1 MRSRDSVRQL
11 RSIDPVCWEGKCE
24 PMKKES
30 SEKSFELMKRNNIWL
45 VYQTILAH
53 SPLLRSGVLKTY
65 CKIPC
70 R

>member
-1 MRSRDSVRQL
+1 
-11 RSIDPVCWEGKCE
+11 
-24 PMKKES
+24 MKKES

-53 SPLLRSGVLKTY
+53 STLSRSGVLKTY